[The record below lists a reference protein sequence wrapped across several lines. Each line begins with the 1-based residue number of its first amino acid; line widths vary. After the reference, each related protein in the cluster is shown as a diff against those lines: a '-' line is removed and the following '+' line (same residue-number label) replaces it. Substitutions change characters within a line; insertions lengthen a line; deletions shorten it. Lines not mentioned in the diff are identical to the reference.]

1 MDKRQ
6 IIAIVVTVLVI
17 VLIIVLAIIFAVP
30 KKSNIVEPIPGDTPT
45 EEVQPSPEDEP
56 FGTVNEEGDF
66 KLKVAQVQVLGTSLE
81 KYNDVEIRSKF

>member
-6 IIAIVVTVLVI
+6 IIAIVVAVLVI

-30 KKSNIVEPIPGDTPT
+30 KKSNIVEPIPEDNPI
-45 EEVQPSPEDEP
+45 EEVQKSPEDEP

-66 KLKVAQVQVLGTSLE
+66 NLKVPQVQVLQGSVE
-81 KYNDVEIRSKF
+81 KYNDVKIRS